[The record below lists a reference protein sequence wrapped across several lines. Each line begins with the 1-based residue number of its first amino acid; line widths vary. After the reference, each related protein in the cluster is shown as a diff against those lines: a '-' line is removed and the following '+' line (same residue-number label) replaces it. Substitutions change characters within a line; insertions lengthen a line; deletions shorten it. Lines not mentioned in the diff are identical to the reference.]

1 MYDLLVNILTDRF
14 QVRPEL
20 VLPEVTPTALGL
32 DSLFAVELSFVLEG
46 DPGVQ
51 ISFDELAG
59 AGTLA
64 EIAQLMQKKAE
75 QQEASL

>member
-1 MYDLLVNILTDRF
+1 MKILTDRF

-20 VLPEVTPTALGL
+20 VSPEARPTALGL
-32 DSLFAVELSFVLEG
+32 DSLFVVELSFVLEG

-64 EIAQLMQKKAE
+64 EIAQLMQNK
-75 QQEASL
+75 QDASV

>member
-1 MYDLLVNILTDRF
+1 MNILTDRF

-20 VLPEVTPTALGL
+20 VSPEATPTALGL
-32 DSLFAVELSFVLEG
+32 DSLFVVELSFVLEG
-46 DPGVQ
+46 DPGVE

-64 EIAQLMQKKAE
+64 EIAQLMRNKAE
-75 QQEASL
+75 EQQDAAV